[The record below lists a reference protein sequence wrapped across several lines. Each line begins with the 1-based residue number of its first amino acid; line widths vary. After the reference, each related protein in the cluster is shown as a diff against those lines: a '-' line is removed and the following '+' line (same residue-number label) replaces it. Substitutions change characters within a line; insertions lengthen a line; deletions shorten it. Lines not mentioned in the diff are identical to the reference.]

1 MYCREKLRRENYMQI
16 NKPYFLEFLSNILK
30 TDSPSG
36 YTKKVMQ
43 LIEQQTLALGYAFE
57 YSHKGNGIITVEGID
72 SSKTIGL
79 SAHVDTLGAMIRS
92 ISSSGSIK
100 FSLVGGP
107 IVPTLDSEYC
117 TLYTREGESFTGTF
131 ISNAAAMHVHK
142 ESSTLPR
149 TPENMEVR
157 LDAVVKSKDDVLKLG
172 LQVGDFICIDPKT
185 TLVNDFVKSRFLD
198 DKASVACIF
207 GVLEYLSTHDIKPQY
222 TTKVVISSYEEVGHG
237 AAHIPNDIEE
247 LLAVD
252 MGCIGEDLS
261 CTEYDVSICAKDS
274 SGPYD
279 YDFTSK
285 LMTLAKANS
294 LKYAVDIY
302 PYYGS
307 DVSAALRAGNNLN
320 GALIGPGVH
329 ASHGMERTHYQALEN
344 TMQLV
349 YHYIISK

>member
-1 MYCREKLRRENYMQI
+1 MQI
-16 NKPYFLEFLSNILK
+16 NKAFFMEFLSNILK

-36 YTKKVMQ
+36 YTKTVMQ
-43 LIEQQTLALGYAFE
+43 LIERQATAFGYAFE
-57 YSHKGNGIITVEGID
+57 YTHKGNGIITVEGSD

-92 ISSSGSIK
+92 ISSTGTIK
-100 FSLVGGP
+100 FTLVGGP
-107 IVPTLDSEYC
+107 IAPTLDSEYC
-117 TLYTREGESFTGTF
+117 TLYTREGNTFTGTF
-131 ISNAAAMHVHK
+131 LSTAAAMHVHK

-157 LDAVVKSKDDVLKLG
+157 LDADVKTKEDVLKLG

-185 TLVNDFVKSRFLD
+185 TVVNDFVKSRFLD

-207 GVLEYLSTHDIKPQY
+207 GVLEYFSVQNIKPQY
-222 TTKVVISSYEEVGHG
+222 TTKIVISSYEEVGHG
-237 AAHIPNDIEE
+237 AAHIPSDIVE

-252 MGCIGEDLS
+252 MGCIGEDLT

-294 LKYAVDIY
+294 LKFAVDIY
-302 PYYGS
+302 PFYGS
-307 DVSAALRAGNNLN
+307 DVSAALRAGNNLR

-329 ASHGMERTHYQALEN
+329 ASHGMERTHYSALEN
-344 TMQLV
+344 TMQLI
-349 YHYIISK
+349 YHYLISK

>member
-1 MYCREKLRRENYMQI
+1 MQI
-16 NKPYFLEFLSNILK
+16 NKNFFMEFLINILK

-43 LIEQQTLALGYAFE
+43 LIEHQATALGYAFE
-57 YSHKGNGIITVEGID
+57 YTHKGNGIITVDGND
-72 SSKTIGL
+72 ASKTIGL

-92 ISSSGSIK
+92 ISSSGTIK
-100 FSLVGGP
+100 FTLVGGP
-107 IVPTLDSEYC
+107 IAPTLDSEYC
-117 TLYTREGESFTGTF
+117 TIYTRDGESFTGTF
-131 ISNAAAMHVHK
+131 LSTAAAMHVHK
-142 ESSTLPR
+142 ESSTLAR

-157 LDAVVKSKDDVLKLG
+157 LDAVVKSKEDVLKLG

-185 TLVNDFVKSRFLD
+185 TIINDFVKSRFLD

-207 GVLEYLSTHDIKPQY
+207 GVLEYLSTHHIKPQY
-222 TTKVVISSYEEVGHG
+222 TTKIIISSYEEVGHG
-237 AAHIPNDIEE
+237 AAHIPSDIEE

-252 MGCIGEDLS
+252 MGCIGEDLT

-294 LKYAVDIY
+294 LNYAVDIY
-302 PYYGS
+302 PFYGS
-307 DVSAALRAGNNLN
+307 DVSAALRAGNNLK

-329 ASHGMERTHYQALEN
+329 ASHGMERTHYTALEN
-344 TMQLV
+344 TMHLV
-349 YHYIISK
+349 YHYLISK

>member
-1 MYCREKLRRENYMQI
+1 MQI
-16 NKPYFLEFLSNILK
+16 NKNFFMEFLTNILK

-43 LIEQQTLALGYAFE
+43 LIEHQATELGYAFE
-57 YSHKGNGIITVEGID
+57 YTHKGNGIITVDGHD

-92 ISSSGSIK
+92 ISSSGTIK
-100 FSLVGGP
+100 FTLVGGP
-107 IVPTLDSEYC
+107 IAPTLDSEYC
-117 TLYTREGESFTGTF
+117 TIYTREGESFTGTF
-131 ISNAAAMHVHK
+131 LSTAAAMHVHK
-142 ESSTLPR
+142 ESSTLAR

-157 LDAVVKSKDDVLKLG
+157 LDAVVKSKEDVLKLG

-185 TLVNDFVKSRFLD
+185 TIINDFVKSRFLD

-207 GVLEYLSTHDIKPQY
+207 GVLEYFSVHHIKPQY
-222 TTKVVISSYEEVGHG
+222 TTKIIISSYEEVGHG
-237 AAHIPNDIEE
+237 AAHIPSDIEE

-252 MGCIGEDLS
+252 MGCIGEDLT

-294 LKYAVDIY
+294 LNYAVDIY
-302 PYYGS
+302 PFYGS
-307 DVSAALRAGNNLN
+307 DVSSALRAGNNLK

-329 ASHGMERTHYQALEN
+329 ASHGMERTHYTALEN
-344 TMQLV
+344 TMHLV
-349 YHYIISK
+349 YHYLISK